1 MFCFIFLCCTFVLL
15 VFFACFLCIIFI
27 PHIHH
32 TLTHTP
38 VHSVVALK
46 QEVRLPGANTQEE
59 DEDEEDDG
67 VV

>member
-15 VFFACFLCIIFI
+15 VFLCIIFI

-59 DEDEEDDG
+59 EEEEEEEDCG

>member
-1 MFCFIFLCCTFVLL
+1 L
-15 VFFACFLCIIFI
+15 FLCIIFI

-59 DEDEEDDG
+59 EEEEEEEEEDEEDCG